1 MPLLRSRIVGEN
13 DPIPEGYRQTGTAQ
27 KVGGLL
33 RRILE
38 PIEEQAQNA
47 GGMEQASMEQA
58 QNALPPGF
66 AERQKFEDS
75 IRNKYGNPWEDERG
89 LDAKVKSQ
97 MEDARDGLF
106 KHVFGGSF
114 KNNASDKAYWAN
126 AQNQYSKYLA
136 EKLKSDIDQRKQ
148 RVANDLKAYDAYSGR
163 KEGGISDYQQA
174 QLGKDRFEALNKWKE
189 NNPPPVE
196 PESGGW
202 KFDSTIKK
210 EQAEYKQALAEYK
223 KKEDAFLSEYDSAVS
238 GKSTEKESDLQSL
251 IKAAGAGGTKGTKAA
266 PDSAPSSPKTTQ
278 VTEKVSRKAL
288 AKPVKLA
295 KTMKDLEGMIPP
307 REVSQQG
314 IYKSDIPYP
323 WETSDPLGRV
333 GEFVSENITGRTQVT
348 QEARLP
354 RKGEVEITTALRVR
368 KIGGKGLKGL
378 SERNFL
384 SMKLKAVYGKSMTD
398 KQIADAILDGTLLGD
413 K

>member
-27 KVGGLL
+27 KEGGLL

-38 PIEEQAQNA
+38 PIEEQPQNA
-47 GGMEQASMEQA
+47 GGMEQA

-163 KEGGISDYQQA
+163 KEGGISEYQQA
-174 QLGKDRFEALNKWKE
+174 QLGQDRFETLSKWKE

-266 PDSAPSSPKTTQ
+266 PVEAKKKTTPAKK
-278 VTEKVSRKAL
+278 TEAELRKEL
-288 AKPVKLA
+288 
-295 KTMKDLEGMIPP
+295 
-307 REVSQQG
+307 
-314 IYKSDIPYP
+314 YK
-323 WETSDPLGRV
+323 
-333 GEFVSENITGRTQVT
+333 ITGRADDLYPPSRDPWKEMGDV
-348 QEARLP
+348 ARQAGSVAQ
-354 RKGEVEITTALRVR
+354 KV
-368 KIGGKGLKGL
+368 GKGLFNRPM
-378 SERNFL
+378 SEKE
-384 SMKLKAVYGKSMTD
+384 KLNLPSYSLKR
-398 KQIADAILDGTLLGD
+398 LGR
-413 K
+413 